1 MPADKT
7 DPPRLADALLRWVVG
22 SEDAEVI
29 SGDLEET
36 VKTDSARHGGRLAPE
51 IWYWRQ
57 VLSIVVARLFAPTDE
72 SFPRKARGTVMAA
85 IRQDVVQAFRVLR
98 KQPAFTT
105 IALLMLALGIGANV
119 AIFSLVNAVL
129 FRPLPFADPDRLML
143 VHLLSPARDAPGTYR
158 PMIWSYPKYQV
169 LREHQQIFD
178 STAIFSGWFWNLT
191 GSGSP
196 ERTTGEIVEHTYF
209 QTLGVVPVVGR
220 TFSADEAGA
229 PNSRPL
235 VVLTHGFWMRRF
247 GGDPTIA
254 GRTLGLNG
262 IAHTI
267 LGVLPSGFR
276 GLTGQADVFVPVTT
290 QSAAD
295 LAEAWNHTY
304 RLVGRRRADVSGEQ
318 AVAAA
323 QVLGNQVNA
332 QYPDGGASPGARPRG
347 AWGATAVPLND
358 ERIDPL
364 IRRSVLLMLAAV
376 ACLLLIVC
384 VNLANLMLVR
394 GIAREREL
402 AIRLALGANR
412 LRIVRQLMTESLL
425 LASVGA
431 IGGLAVAYGV
441 VSGAAALMPDLRMVL
456 PPDSVSGNL
465 TRVGLGMLG
474 LDSRTLAFTVLV
486 AMATAVLF
494 GLGPAWRSS
503 RRELTEA
510 MKAGASGAT
519 VHGHGAFGLRNFLM
533 VGEMALA
540 LVLLTAGG
548 LMIKSVLRLQ
558 STELGFNPEKVLTL
572 RLALPGPRYDA
583 ARATAFLA
591 DAVDRLGRRAD
602 IQSVA
607 YASCAPLAGPC
618 NGTTASF
625 PGRPPAA
632 PGKSPVV
639 GILWAT
645 PDYFQTLGIRVT
657 RGRTFTEHDRAG
669 QPKVVVINEAAARAF
684 WGSEDPLGK
693 RIAVG
698 QGGFGDGAEVVGVV
712 SDVRYGAV
720 ERSVAPD
727 VYLPLV
733 QSRRTM
739 GVIFV
744 KSRSALDSLVPSIRQ
759 EIRKMDADLP
769 LVDVKTMDDRFG
781 DAIWRTR
788 VSAWLLGA
796 FSALALVLA
805 AVGIYGVMSQSV
817 EQRTREIGVRMALG
831 ASREHILRLIV
842 GRTVAIAVTGVIVGV
857 ALVIPSMRGLT
868 ALLYQVNPGDPAVL
882 VVLASLLLAVA
893 VFAGYMPARRATRVD
908 PLSTLR
914 AD

>member
-7 DPPRLADALLRWVVG
+7 IPPRLADALLRWVVG

-36 VKTDSARHGGRLAPE
+36 VRTDPARQGGRLATE

-72 SFPRKARGTVMAA
+72 SFPQKARGTVMAA
-85 IRQDVVQAFRVLR
+85 IRQDVVQALRVLR

-105 IALLMLALGIGANV
+105 VALLMLALGIGANV
-119 AIFSLVNAVL
+119 AIFSLVNAVV
-129 FRPLPFADPDRLML
+129 FRPLPFADPDRLMM
-143 VHLLSPARDAPGTYR
+143 VHLLAPDRESPGTYHTI
-158 PMIWSYPKYQV
+158 IWSYPKYQV
-169 LREHQQIFD
+169 LREHQQVFD

-209 QTLGVVPVVGR
+209 QTLGVVPVLGR
-220 TFSADEAGA
+220 TFSPDEAGA
-229 PNSRPL
+229 PNSPPL
-235 VVLTHGFWMRRF
+235 VVLSHGFWMRRY
-247 GGDPTIA
+247 GGDLAIT
-254 GRTLGLNG
+254 GKTLGLNG
-262 IAHTI
+262 TPHTI

-276 GLTGQADVFVPVTT
+276 GVTGQADVFVPVTT

-295 LAEAWNHTY
+295 LGEAWNHTY
-304 RLVGRRRADVSGEQ
+304 RLVARRKADVSVDQ
-318 AVAAA
+318 ARAAV
-323 QVLGNQVNA
+323 QVLGSQVDERYRSRAGHVDTGKNIW
-332 QYPDGGASPGARPRG
+332 S
-347 AWGATAVPLND
+347 ATAVDLND
-358 ERIDPL
+358 ERVDPL

-474 LDSRTLAFTVLV
+474 LDGRTLAFTVFA

-519 VHGHGAFGLRNFLM
+519 VHGHGTFGLRNFLM

-558 STELGFNPEKVLTL
+558 STELGFNAEKVLTL
-572 RLALPGPRYDA
+572 RLALPRPQYDA

-591 DAVDRLGRRAD
+591 EAVDRLSRRAD

-625 PGRPPAA
+625 PGRPPAP
-632 PGKSPVV
+632 PGRSPAV
-639 GILWAT
+639 GVFWAS
-645 PDYFQTLGIRVT
+645 PGYFQTLGIRVV
-657 RGRTFTEHDRAG
+657 RGRAFTEHDRAG
-669 QPKVVVINEAAARAF
+669 QPKVVVINEAAARTF
-684 WGSEDPLGK
+684 WGPEDPLGK

-712 SDVRYGAV
+712 ADVRYGAV
-720 ERSVAPD
+720 ERSVPPD
-727 VYLPLV
+727 VYLPLL
-733 QSRRTM
+733 QSTRTM

-744 KSRSALDSLVPSIRQ
+744 KSRTALDSLVPSIRQ
-759 EIRKMDADLP
+759 EIRAMDPDLP

-842 GRTVAIAVTGVIVGV
+842 GRTVAIAVTGVILGV
-857 ALVIPSMRGLT
+857 ALAIPSMRGLT
-868 ALLYQVNPGDPAVL
+868 ALLYQVSPGDPAVL

>member
-1 MPADKT
+1 MPVSPQR
-7 DPPRLADALLRWVVG
+7 PPRFAEALLRWVVG
-22 SEDAEVI
+22 PEDAEVI
-29 SGDLEET
+29 GGDLEET
-36 VKTDSARHGGRLAPE
+36 LLGDRPPHGRLAMR

-57 VLSIVVARLFAPTDE
+57 VVSITAARVFASDDE
-72 SFPRKARGTVMAA
+72 SLLQQTRGTAMAA
-85 IRQDVVQAFRVLR
+85 IRQDVVQALRVLR

-119 AIFSLVNAVL
+119 AIFSLVNAVV
-129 FRPLPFADPDRLML
+129 FRPLPFSDPDRLMI
-143 VHLLSPARDAPGTYR
+143 VHLQSPDRDAPGTYH

-169 LREHQQIFD
+169 FREHQQIYD

-191 GSGSP
+191 GSESP

-229 PNSRPL
+229 PNSPPL
-235 VVLTHGFWMRRF
+235 VVLSHGFWMRRF
-247 GGDPTIA
+247 GSDPAIA
-254 GRTLGLNG
+254 GKPLGLNG
-262 IAHTI
+262 ITHTI

-304 RLVGRRRADVSGEQ
+304 RLVARRRADVSAEQ
-318 AVAAA
+318 AVAAV

-332 QYPDGGASPGARPRG
+332 QYPDGGARPGGRPRE
-347 AWGATAVPLND
+347 AWGATAVALND
-358 ERIDPL
+358 ERVDPL

-376 ACLLLIVC
+376 AALLLIVC
-384 VNLANLMLVR
+384 VNLANLTLVR
-394 GIAREREL
+394 GLAREREL

-412 LRIVRQLMTESLL
+412 FRIVRQLMTESLL

-456 PPDSVSGNL
+456 PSETVAGNL

-474 LDSRTLAFTVLV
+474 LDGRTLAFTAIT
-486 AMATAVLF
+486 AMATGMVA

-503 RRELTEA
+503 RRELTET
-510 MKAGASGAT
+510 MKAGGSGAT
-519 VHGHGAFGLRNFLM
+519 SHGNRVFGLRNLLI

-540 LVLLTAGG
+540 LVLLAAGG
-548 LMIKSVLRLQ
+548 LMIKSVMRLQ
-558 STELGFNPEKVLTL
+558 STELGFNPERLLTL
-572 RLALPGPRYDA
+572 RLALPRPQYDA
-583 ARATAFLA
+583 ARSTAFLA
-591 DAVDRLGRRAD
+591 EAVDRLGRRAD

-607 YASCAPLAGPC
+607 YGSCAPLAGPC
-618 NGTTASF
+618 NGTSATF
-625 PGRPPAA
+625 PGRPAAA
-632 PGKSPVV
+632 PGKSPTV
-639 GILWAT
+639 GVFWAS
-645 PDYFQTLGIRVT
+645 PAYFQTLGIRVV

-669 QPKVVVINEAAARAF
+669 QPKVVVINESAARAF
-684 WGSEDPLGK
+684 WGPEDPLGK
-693 RIAVG
+693 RIALG

-720 ERSVAPD
+720 ERSVSPD
-727 VYLPLV
+727 VYLPLL
-733 QSRRTM
+733 QSTRTM

-744 KSRSALDSLVPSIRQ
+744 KSRSALDSLVPAIRQ
-759 EIRKMDADLP
+759 EVRAMDADLP
-769 LVDVKTMDDRFG
+769 LVDIKTMDDRFG

-788 VSAWLLGA
+788 VTAWLLGV

-831 ASREHILRLIV
+831 ANRDDILRLIV
-842 GRTVAIAVTGVIVGV
+842 GRAVGIALLGV
-857 ALVIPSMRGLT
+857 ALGVALTIPSMRGLT
-868 ALLYQVNPGDPAVL
+868 ALLYQVAPGDPGVL
-882 VVLASLLLAVA
+882 ALLASLLFVVGLL
-893 VFAGYMPARRATRVD
+893 AGYLPARRATRVD
-908 PLSTLR
+908 PLTTLR
-914 AD
+914 GD

>member
-1 MPADKT
+1 MAVKRT
-7 DPPRLADALLRWVVG
+7 APPRLAEALLRWIAG
-22 SEDAEVI
+22 PENAEVI

-36 VKTDSARHGGRLAPE
+36 LTCDPRRAGGRFAAAV
-51 IWYWRQ
+51 WYWRQ
-57 VLSIVVARLFAPTDE
+57 VLSIAFAQVLAPDDG
-72 SFPRKARGTVMAA
+72 SFPHQPRGAAMAA
-85 IRQDVVQAFRVLR
+85 IGQDLVQALRVLR

-105 IALLMLALGIGANV
+105 VALLMLALGIGANV
-119 AIFSLVNAVL
+119 AIFSLVNAAV
-129 FRPLPFADPDRLML
+129 FRPLPFADPDRLMM
-143 VHLLSPARDAPGTYR
+143 VHLTAPDRDAPGTYR
-158 PMIWSYPKYQV
+158 RLVWSYPKYQV
-169 LREHQQIFD
+169 LREHQTVFD
-178 STAIFSGWFWNLT
+178 STAIFVSWEWNLT
-191 GSGSP
+191 GSASP
-196 ERTTGEIVEHTYF
+196 ERITGELVEQSYF
-209 QTLGVVPVVGR
+209 RTLGVSSSLGR
-220 TFSADEAGA
+220 TFSADEAA
-229 PNSRPL
+229 TPDSPPL
-235 VVLTHGFWMRRF
+235 VVLNHGFWMRRF
-247 GGDPTIA
+247 GGDPSIV
-254 GRTLGLNG
+254 GKTLGLNG
-262 IAHTI
+262 KPHTI

-276 GLTGQADVFVPVTT
+276 GLTGQAEVFVPVTT

-304 RLVGRRRADVSGEQ
+304 FLVARRKADVSLDQ
-318 AVAAA
+318 AQAAA
-323 QVLGNQVNA
+323 QVLGDQVNA
-332 QYPDGGASPGARPRG
+332 QYRPRAG
-347 AWGATAVPLND
+347 NIDTARDVWTATAVPLND

-364 IRRSVLLMLAAV
+364 VRRSVLLMLAAV
-376 ACLLLIVC
+376 AALLLIVC

-394 GIAREREL
+394 GLAREREL

-431 IGGLAVAYGV
+431 LCGLAVAYGI

-456 PPDSVSGNL
+456 PRYTVTGDL

-474 LDSRTLAFTVLV
+474 LDSRTLAFTVFV
-486 AMATAVLF
+486 AIATAVLF

-503 RRELTEA
+503 RRELTET

-519 VHGHGAFGLRNFLM
+519 AHGHAMFNLRNLLI

-540 LVLLTAGG
+540 LTLLTAGG
-548 LMIKSVLRLQ
+548 LMIKSVLHLQ
-558 STELGFNPEKVLTL
+558 ATELGFDPEKILSL
-572 RLALPGPRYDA
+572 RVALPRPQYDA
-583 ARATAFLA
+583 ARATTFLA
-591 DAVDRLGRRAD
+591 EAVDRLGRRAD

-618 NGTTASF
+618 NGTSATF

-632 PGKSPVV
+632 PGKSPAV
-639 GILWAT
+639 GVFWAS
-645 PDYFQTLGIRVT
+645 PGYFQTLGIRVV
-657 RGRTFTEHDRAG
+657 RGRSFNEHDRNG

-693 RIAVG
+693 RIALG

-720 ERSVAPD
+720 ERSVSPD
-727 VYLPLV
+727 VYIPLL
-733 QSRRTM
+733 QSTRTI

-744 KSRSALDSLVPSIRQ
+744 KSRAPLDSLVPAIRE
-759 EIRKMDADLP
+759 EIRAMDADLP
-769 LVDVKTMDDRFG
+769 LVDIKTMDDRFG

-788 VSAWLLGA
+788 MSAWLLGV
-796 FSALALVLA
+796 FSALAPVLA

-831 ASREHILRLIV
+831 ASREDILRLIV
-842 GRTVAIAVTGVIVGV
+842 GRTLVIALAGV
-857 ALVIPSMRGLT
+857 ALGIALTIPAMRGLT
-868 ALLYQVNPGDPAVL
+868 ALLYQVAPGDPGVL
-882 VVLASLLLAVA
+882 ILLASLLLVVA

-908 PLSTLR
+908 PLTTLR